1 MSHMIMVCIR
11 FSSTHIANKNTCSM
25 CFPCPRKHLWAG
37 ICFVSLPF
45 YASCITL
52 PPPHLLP
59 LATPLLYPTTLP
71 FDHPPTPT
79 TTPYAHYFVNNAP
92 SLMNKL

>member
-1 MSHMIMVCIR
+1 MSPMIMVCIR
-11 FSSTHIANKNTCSM
+11 FSSTHIANKNPCSM
-25 CFPCPRKHLWAG
+25 CFPCPHKHLWAG
-37 ICFVSLPF
+37 ICFVSL
-45 YASCITL
+45 L

-79 TTPYAHYFVNNAP
+79 TTPSAYYFVNNAL